1 MDNAL
6 GDAGSLYRTYME
18 VGSKLGHHGRTIPYI
33 RQFITQSTHSS
44 HRTHMEV
51 GSKLGCHGRKMDNA
65 LQTPVHLAEQTWK
78 LVESLAPWRPWKDV
92 NTETEGYDVL

>member
-6 GDAGSLYRTYME
+6 GDAGSLYSTYME

-33 RQFITQSTHSS
+33 RQFITQNTHSI

-51 GSKLGCHGRKMDNA
+51 G
-65 LQTPVHLAEQTWK
+65 
-78 LVESLAPWRPWKDV
+78 
-92 NTETEGYDVL
+92 